1 MHQRQPPSQRGWSE
15 TLDIFQIAFR
25 GVSCTAEE
33 VEVLQALAFIPKRG
47 GEKKTVQL
55 PDVEGFGVFGGT
67 MLLLQEIEIRG
78 DQDRRR
84 SPMMTQVPTISDRG
98 PSSTDSVLRPSRP
111 SDDRNTFHSGRRPVN
126 GCRSVNSCRLAIARA
141 TTTHDGMVLH
151 FLPSS
156 STLYVPPLARIVYS
170 CTLRSHEL
178 ESNISPP

>member
-1 MHQRQPPSQRGWSE
+1 MHQRQLPSQRGWGE

-98 PSSTDSVLRPSRP
+98 PSS
-111 SDDRNTFHSGRRPVN
+111 N
-126 GCRSVNSCRLAIARA
+126 GPRTQS
-141 TTTHDGMVLH
+141 
-151 FLPSS
+151 F
-156 STLYVPPLARIVYS
+156 VPPAPRTTVTPSILGGDLSMGAG
-170 CTLRSHEL
+170 
-178 ESNISPP
+178 P